1 MKTVIKTFNLLCE
14 DEAVLQLYGREVSI
28 EHNDVFHRLCQLD
41 EKPLGSWRLLGLII
55 LFELF
60 NSKNICR
67 RLSDVALATDFCLK
81 NCGNVILTGFQK
93 SVAKFCTVML
103 SMYKVLPFFVLFFC
117 FKKFRYFEKAT
128 NIWPI
133 FHLFWGALPSSVKL

>member
-14 DEAVLQLYGREVSI
+14 NEAVLQLYEREVSI

-41 EKPLGSWRLLGLII
+41 EKPLGSWRLLGFII

-67 RLSDVALATDFCLK
+67 RLSDVALAIDFCLK

-93 SVAKFCTVML
+93 SVAKFGTVWP
-103 SMYKVLPFFVLFFC
+103 SFSFFSFFFVSKSSDILRRPQ
-117 FKKFRYFEKAT
+117 KFGLSST
-128 NIWPI
+128 
-133 FHLFWGALPSSVKL
+133 LFWTLLT

>member
-14 DEAVLQLYGREVSI
+14 NEAVLQLYEREVSI

-60 NSKNICR
+60 N
-67 RLSDVALATDFCLK
+67 
-81 NCGNVILTGFQK
+81 
-93 SVAKFCTVML
+93 
-103 SMYKVLPFFVLFFC
+103 
-117 FKKFRYFEKAT
+117 
-128 NIWPI
+128 
-133 FHLFWGALPSSVKL
+133 

>member
-1 MKTVIKTFNLLCE
+1 MLCE
-14 DEAVLQLYGREVSI
+14 NEAVLQLYEREVSI

-93 SVAKFCTVML
+93 SVAKFGTVWP
-103 SMYKVLPFFVLFFC
+103 SFRVFFVFFLFQ
-117 FKKFRYFEKAT
+117 KVQ
-128 NIWPI
+128 I
-133 FHLFWGALPSSVKL
+133 F